1 MGFTHYW
8 TRQNKQVTAAAW
20 DAFIQDVR
28 KIFKEHE
35 DIIAREFDLPDRAP
49 VADDTQVRF
58 NGKGDNGHETFQLTR
73 DFEQCT
79 WNKTRD
85 DQLSSCRTN
94 RKPYNQVVT
103 SVLSCVEHY
112 LGDVFNVSSDGID
125 EEDDGIFPYSV
136 IKDTYDL

>member
-1 MGFTHYW
+1 MGFTHFW
-8 TRQNKQVTAAAW
+8 TRPNKPVNAAAW

-49 VADDTQVRF
+49 VADDTEVRF
-58 NGKGDNGHETFQLTR
+58 NGKGDAGHETFRLTR
-73 DFEQCT
+73 DFEACD
-79 WNKTRD
+79 WRKAGE
-85 DQLSSCRTN
+85 DQREFCKTN

-103 SVLSCVEHY
+103 SVLSCVEHH
-112 LGDVFNVSSDGID
+112 LGDVFDVSSDG
-125 EEDDGIFPYSV
+125 DDGDADGILPYSV